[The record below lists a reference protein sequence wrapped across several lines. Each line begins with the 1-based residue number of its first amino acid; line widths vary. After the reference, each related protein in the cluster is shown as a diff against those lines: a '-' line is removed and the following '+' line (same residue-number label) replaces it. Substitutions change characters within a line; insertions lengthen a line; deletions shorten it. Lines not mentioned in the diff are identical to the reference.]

1 MLVHV
6 VAVALA
12 AFTWPVLGGSRAWE
26 SPLRHE
32 LQLDRRRFEALP
44 VDEAGYAIRNIASNN
59 TIGKIN
65 KRWFGIRPGSGNW
78 ASYLWPDKTI
88 SYCFDTIESR
98 DKLEEP
104 LELAFKMWY
113 AGFEDGSSG
122 LNSVAYKYTQVTD
135 PGTKCTRYSKRDKT
149 LVISHDNDEGIMAT
163 TTGVQP
169 LNQKYPEYLG
179 PTMILSTRDD
189 LGQLN
194 VVANIAHEVG
204 HAWGLLHEHQ
214 NPLFWS
220 IPYGTTTD
228 PGLQG
233 KVFDNNFDCSALT
246 DYYTVRSKIVQ
257 RKGAGPEADQIM
269 KDVCQNQL
277 AAKEYGFSAYDWL
290 PVMTDYI
297 SKNIP
302 SGGAD
307 YKHVDWDSIMLYPS
321 GAGGRGPARPPTNP
335 SEDPEEYDQRT
346 PVLLRNDG
354 AKIHTNAI
362 PSKGDIAGIRYLY
375 EDARIAGA
383 TADTILP
390 NDKRSKWYTN
400 LKKNFAL
407 KKDKKCDNPN

>member
-6 VAVALA
+6 VSIALA

-65 KRWFGIRPGSGNW
+65 KRWFGIRPGSGEW
-78 ASYLWPDKTI
+78 PSLLWPDKTI
-88 SYCFDTIESR
+88 SYCYDTTESR

-104 LELAFKMWY
+104 LELAFNMWY

-122 LNSVAYKYTQVTD
+122 LNSLAYKYEQVAD
-135 PGTKCTRYSKRDKT
+135 PGTKRDKI
-149 LVISHDNDEGIMAT
+149 LVVSYSAEGSLMT
-163 TTGVQP
+163 TPGRRP
-169 LNQKYPEYLG
+169 LNEDEPWYEG
-179 PTMILSTRDD
+179 PVMILSTRDD
-189 LGQLN
+189 IGQLN

-204 HAWGLLHEHQ
+204 HAWGLFHEHQ

-220 IPYGTTTD
+220 IPYGNTRD
-228 PGLQG
+228 PDLQG
-233 KVFDNNFDCSALT
+233 KVFGNNFDCSALT
-246 DYYTVRSKIVQ
+246 DYYTVRSKIIQ
-257 RKGAGPEADQIM
+257 QKGAGPEADQIM
-269 KDVCQNQL
+269 KDICLSQQ
-277 AAKEYGFSAYDWL
+277 AATTHGFSAADWL
-290 PVMTDYI
+290 PIKANYLYTG
-297 SKNIP
+297 SNP
-302 SGGAD
+302 SLAND
-307 YKHVDWDSIMLYPS
+307 YKHVDWDSIMMYPS

-362 PSKGDIAGIRYLY
+362 PSKGDIAGIRFLY
-375 EDARIAGA
+375 ESTNFAGKQA
-383 TADTILP
+383 PAILP

-407 KKDKKCDNPN
+407 KKNKQCDNPS